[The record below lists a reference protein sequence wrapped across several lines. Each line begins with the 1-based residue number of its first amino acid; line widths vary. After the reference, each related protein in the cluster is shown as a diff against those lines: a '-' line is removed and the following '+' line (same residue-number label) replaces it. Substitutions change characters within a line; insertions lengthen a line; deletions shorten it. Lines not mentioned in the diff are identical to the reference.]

1 MSNVTDNIMKP
12 AKPRKSIL
20 LWLALFTLTAG
31 VLYAGRFFYMTQQQ
45 YILKLNTLAQHQRF
59 LTTQTAQ
66 TLDSLKL
73 ELSKMRTPDAGN
85 TDFQW
90 SLNKAQYAIQLA
102 QLNAKWGHDTST
114 TIALLQ
120 QADQFLSQHNNA
132 QLFSIRQALA
142 HEIAEAQ
149 ATPHLDEPGLLSQL
163 DALQQITANYSFEK
177 SIVLAPPTT
186 SPPTPASLSQNDWRE
201 RLKATLLSFKQF
213 FVIRHHDSPLEPLMS
228 PAFQTAQKEII
239 RLNLQEAAW
248 AVLERDDTIYQL
260 ALTQARDNILRAFGK
275 ENEKAVSILKQIEQ
289 LQTIRLQTKAFIPS
303 ESFPLLE
310 AVIHGTTSSQSGA
323 AS

>member
-1 MSNVTDNIMKP
+1 MSNLTDKAIKP
-12 AKPRKSIL
+12 IKPRKPLL
-20 LWLALFTLTAG
+20 LWLTLLTLTGG

-45 YILKLNTLAQHQRF
+45 YLLKLNALSQHQRF
-59 LTTQTAQ
+59 LTTQTAKKFD
-66 TLDSLKL
+66 TLNL
-73 ELSKMRTPDAGN
+73 ELLKMHTPDAKN
-85 TDFQW
+85 TDLQW
-90 SLNKAQYAIQLA
+90 SLNKAQYAIELA

-132 QLFSIRQALA
+132 QLFAVRQALA
-142 HEIAEAQ
+142 HEIAEAK

-177 SIVLAPPTT
+177 SIVLEPSSTTTPTT
-186 SPPTPASLSQNDWRE
+186 LSQDNWRE
-201 RLKATLLSFKQF
+201 RLKVTLLSFKQF

-260 ALTQARDNILRAFGK
+260 ALTQARDNFLRAFGK
-275 ENEKAVSILKQIEQ
+275 DSEKRTHILKQIEQ
-289 LQTIRLQTKAFIPS
+289 LQTIKLQAQAFIPN

-310 AVIHGTTSSQSGA
+310 AVLNGTTPTQSGA
-323 AS
+323 TS